1 MSKGSECPVCELVVG
16 KIEEIFCQLVGDKIA
31 PDKCKR
37 LMEQRRM
44 GRLSYD
50 QLVRSLGLKP
60 KEFDTLLDRA
70 LEKTRE
76 IVEPKHGKKP

>member
-1 MSKGSECPVCELVVG
+1 MDKTPECPVCELVVE

-31 PDKCKR
+31 PDKCRK

-44 GRLSYD
+44 RKLSYD
-50 QLVRSLGLKP
+50 QLVRNLGLKP
-60 KEFDTLLDRA
+60 REFDRLLDIA

-76 IVEPKHGKKP
+76 IVEPKKS